1 MRLVSI
7 RAFDRMVLEDFKLR
21 DNVCQLWLPL
31 ALWLVAAGTMP
42 GQVPTSGGIYQQNF
56 DSLASSGTSNPWQDN
71 STIPGWYAAKTLGG
85 TAVSTYR
92 ADGGSNNTGALYSFG
107 VAGVNSAADRALG
120 SIASGT
126 PGHFAYGVRF
136 LNDTEVT
143 QTNILVSYTGE
154 QWRNG
159 GNIAA
164 QTLAFSWRV
173 SSGAITDADALNASV
188 WMEFPALNFVSP
200 TVGATAS
207 ALDGNAAS
215 SRQVFVNLLLEG
227 VSLPP
232 GNELFLRWLDLNDS
246 GNDHGL
252 AVDDVTVLFGEA
264 AANAPY
270 VLTHPESRT
279 VTVGDTVTFNVVAGG
294 APPLAYQWQF
304 NSQDLP
310 QATNASLML
319 SNVSLEAAGDYRV
332 VITNTVGWTNSLAAT
347 LTVLPASAGLSV
359 LQYNVRGFGT
369 ADWSTNS
376 VQIQAIARQLQF
388 LQPDVITFNEVP
400 FSLRWQMTNFAA
412 VFLPGY
418 GMAISSGTDGSIC
431 SAIASRHPITRSSSW
446 MARMDLRG
454 FGYTNEND
462 NLDNFTRDL
471 FEVELAVPGFPQPLH
486 VFTTHL
492 KATDSAANY
501 ADNAAKRAAEA
512 AAITNFL
519 ATNLL
524 STHSLRPYV
533 LAGDLNESDTNALAI
548 QTLISPATGLILT
561 NPRNPV
567 TSSINTFSTTTAN
580 PGSRLDYIF
589 PNQLL
594 AANIRTSQVFRT
606 DRLSPLP
613 PNLNSNDCK
622 VASDHL
628 PVMLVFNNPY
638 DQPFRLLSLAR
649 DDQEVTLTWESV
661 SGQTYRVETATTLAA
676 WSTLAGNLLATG
688 ATFVFTTNLSDVV
701 RFFRVSRGP

>member
-1 MRLVSI
+1 
-7 RAFDRMVLEDFKLR
+7 LEDFKLTDKLCR
-21 DNVCQLWLPL
+21 VWLPL
-31 ALWLVAAGTMP
+31 TIWLALPGPMP
-42 GQVPTSGGIYQQNF
+42 GQIPTSAGLYQQNF
-56 DSLASSGTSNPWQDN
+56 DALASSGASNPWFDN
-71 STIPGWYAAKTLGG
+71 ETLPGWYAAKTLVG
-85 TAVSTYR
+85 TTVSTYR

-136 LNDTEVT
+136 LNDTAVT

-159 GNIAA
+159 GNTAA
-164 QTLAFSWRV
+164 QTLAFFWRV
-173 SSGAITDADALNASV
+173 SSSPITDADAVNAAV
-188 WMEFPALNFVSP
+188 WTGFPALNFASP
-200 TVGATAS
+200 AVGATAS

-215 SRQVFVNLLLEG
+215 SRQMFVNVPLEG
-227 VSLPP
+227 LSLPP
-232 GNELFLRWLDLNDS
+232 GHELFLRWLDLNDP

-252 AVDDVTVLFGEA
+252 AVDDLTVLFGEA
-264 AANAPY
+264 AGNAPY
-270 VLTHPESRT
+270 VLAQPESRT
-279 VTVGDTVTFNVVAGG
+279 VSPGDTVTFTVSAGG
-294 APPLAYQWQF
+294 TPPLAYQWQF
-304 NSQDLP
+304 NSQDLAG
-310 QATNASLML
+310 ATNASLVL
-319 SNVSLEAAGDYRV
+319 SPVTFEHAGDYRV
-332 VITNTVGWTNSLAAT
+332 TITNALGWTNSLPAT

-359 LQYNVRGFGT
+359 LQYNVRGFGAT
-369 ADWSTNS
+369 DWSTNS
-376 VQIQAIARQLQF
+376 LQIQAIARQLQF
-388 LQPDVITFNEVP
+388 LEPDIITFNEIP
-400 FSLRWQMTNFAA
+400 FGLRWQMTNFAA
-412 VFLPGY
+412 AFLPAY

-431 SAIASRHPITRSSSW
+431 SAIASRHPITRSNSW
-446 MARMDLRG
+446 LARMDLRG

-492 KATDSAANY
+492 KATDSGANY

-524 STHSLRPYV
+524 SAHPLRPFV
-533 LAGDLNESDTNALAI
+533 LAGDMNESDTTALAI
-548 QTLISPATGLILT
+548 QTLISPATGLVLT

-567 TSSINTFSTTTAN
+567 TGSINTFSTTTAN

-589 PNQLL
+589 PSALL

-628 PVMLVFNNPY
+628 PVMVVFNHPY
-638 DQPFRLLSLAR
+638 AQAFRLLSLTR
-649 DDQEVTLTWESV
+649 DDLDVTLAWESV
-661 SGQTYRVETATTLAA
+661 PGQAYRVETATNLAA
-676 WSTLAGNLLATG
+676 WSTLAGNLLATQ
-688 ATFVFTTNLSDVV
+688 ATFVFTTNLDGVA
-701 RFFRVSRGP
+701 RFFRVARGP